1 MSVDLINNPP
11 HYSAF
16 GFESLELLE
25 KVFNFMPEKNM
36 IFYIGNSL
44 KYAIRSKFKGSEIQ
58 DLKKCEFY
66 IKKCSKLPILTSEN
80 FKIFESKEIMSYLT
94 KISEKDFKLFL
105 LLNDIVYFALNPS
118 QRNYNAVENH
128 IKKYIR
134 ERI

>member
-1 MSVDLINNPP
+1 MSVDLVNNPS

-25 KVFNFMPEKNM
+25 KVFNLMPEKNM
-36 IFYIGNSL
+36 IFYIGNAL
-44 KYAIRSKFKGSEIQ
+44 KYAIRSKFKGNEIQ

-66 IKKCSKLPILTSEN
+66 IKKCSKLTSED
-80 FKIFESKEIMSYLT
+80 FKIFESKEIMCYLT

-105 LLNDIVYFALNPS
+105 LINDIIHFALNPN